1 MEVTS
6 ATDLSA
12 VSDAAAARKSLAGNF
27 DTFLTLLT
35 TQLRNQD
42 PLDPLDSNEFT
53 QQLVQFTSVE
63 QQIAA
68 NENLEKILAAMQVDQ
83 TSTALGFIG
92 KQVDADANSI
102 GLPEGGT
109 ATWLYT
115 LPSNAESVVLTVTD
129 PDGRLV
135 YVEEGQ
141 KQAGSHSFT
150 WDGNDNAG
158 NPLSP
163 DLYTLSVAARDASEG
178 VIETEIGVRGVV
190 DGATTAD
197 DGGAA
202 VLVGGYPIPLTAV
215 TRVVEQSGAS
225 TETETASDESGDLL
239 EALASLF

>member
-1 MEVTS
+1 MEISS
-6 ATDLSA
+6 ATDA
-12 VSDAAAARKSLAGNF
+12 AAISDAAGARKSLAGNF

-92 KQVDADANSI
+92 KQVDADLAAN
-102 GLPEGGT
+102 GLAEDGA

-115 LPSNAESVVLTVTD
+115 LPSNAERVVLTIAD
-129 PDGRLV
+129 ADGKLV
-135 YVEEGQ
+135 YAGEGE
-141 KQAGSHSFT
+141 KLAGNHDFT

-158 NPLSP
+158 NRLPP
-163 DLYTLSVAARDASEG
+163 GLYTLSVAARDGSDG
-178 VIETEIGVRGVV
+178 VIETEIAVRGVV
-190 DGATTAD
+190 DGATTTD
-197 DGGAA
+197 DGSAA
-202 VLVGGYPIPLTAV
+202 VLVGGQPIPLSAV
-215 TRVVEQSGAS
+215 TRVVEATAADS
-225 TETETASDESGDLL
+225 ETESASEESGDLL
-239 EALASLF
+239 ESLVSLF